1 MKISKEAWNFN
12 KEILFGEVGALI
24 GAPTFGVIASHYF
37 TNSKVLSSSA
47 VIGAII
53 GASLFYLSMR
63 IYDKS
68 KQKTFSEKGFVK
80 DLAYFTPAAF
90 ILTTLV
96 YYPSLFF
103 ISEYLIE
110 YQFRIVFSI
119 ILSQFAAFAFFL
131 ISINLYRYI
140 LLKLTGR
147 NL

>member
-1 MKISKEAWNFN
+1 MGISKEAWNFN
-12 KEILFGEVGALI
+12 KEILFGEIGALI
-24 GAPTFGVIASHYF
+24 GAPTFGVVASHYF
-37 TNSKVLSSSA
+37 SNPQILSSSA

-53 GASLFYLSMR
+53 GASLFFLSMR

-68 KQKTFSEKGFVK
+68 KQKNFSEKSFVK
-80 DLAYFTPAAF
+80 DLAFFTPAAF

-110 YQFRIVFSI
+110 SQFKIVFSV
-119 ILSQFAAFAFFL
+119 ILSQFVAFAFFL

-147 NL
+147 KL